1 MLDYSYEQQKISEG
15 YAVIAGV
22 DEVGRGPWAGPVVAA
37 ACILDYDKLP
47 AEVRDSK
54 KLSAKKREA
63 LAPLI
68 EEHMQVAL
76 GEASAEEIDTHNIL
90 QATFMAMSRAVDNL
104 PQKPDFLFI
113 DGNKI
118 PPQIDI
124 PAETVVKGD
133 DKVASIACAS
143 IVAKVYRDKL
153 MAKLAET
160 YPEYAWE
167 KNAGYGTKAHQQGLA
182 EFGVTEHHRKSFKPI
197 AALMA

>member
-124 PAETVVKGD
+124 PAETVIKGD

-153 MAKLAET
+153 MAKLAEI

-182 EFGVTEHHRKSFKPI
+182 EYGVTEHHRKSFKPI

>member
-1 MLDYSYEQQKISEG
+1 MLDYTHEQEKLDAG
-15 YAVIAGV
+15 YSVIAGV

-37 ACILDYDKLP
+37 ACVLDYSKLP
-47 AEVRDSK
+47 SEVRDSK
-54 KLSAKKREA
+54 KLSAKKREM

-90 QATFMAMSRAVDNL
+90 QATFIAMARAVENL
-104 PQKPDFLFI
+104 PVKPDFLFI

-153 MAKLAET
+153 MAKLAEEH
-160 YPEYAWE
+160 PQYAWE
-167 KNAGYGTKAHQQGLA
+167 SNSGYGTKAHQEGLA
-182 EFGVTEHHRKSFKPI
+182 THGITEHHRKSFKPI
-197 AALMA
+197 AALIG